1 MDALLH
7 AYPSRAEQ
15 LSAQHVTWL
24 RECEAE
30 MASLDQQTCMQ
41 SLYYRSKN
49 FVRGAT
55 KGKPAKRVSL
65 SVCVSHVLTGRGLLV
80 SVFCSCTQIHCLQRA
95 SVVTFAMV
103 IPTVHYEHVSST

>member
-1 MDALLH
+1 VDALLH

-30 MASLDQQTCMQ
+30 MASLDQQACMQ
-41 SLYYRSKN
+41 TLYHRSKSYAC
-49 FVRGAT
+49 GET
-55 KGKPAKRVSL
+55 KGKPENRVLL
-65 SVCVSHVLTGRGLLV
+65 SACVSHVLTGRGLLV
-80 SVFCSCTQIHCLQRA
+80 SVFCNCTQIHCLHCA

-103 IPTVHYEHVSST
+103 IMTVHCEHVSSI